1 MTQTMEPVGRA
12 EREQSLFPKLTPHQI
27 ECLCPFGKKV
37 SLPAGGIAFREGD
50 AAEAF
55 FVILEGQLRVTK
67 QVAGEEM
74 FIVVHEPGEFSG
86 EISVLFGGACIATG
100 TAQTA
105 CRLLKIE
112 ANAIKPA
119 VMSCPDVTDVIV
131 TVMAMRRPEAEAMTR
146 QREKL
151 VSLGVLAAGLAHEL
165 NNPAAAAQ
173 RATMSLRKVLE
184 EQQLLALH
192 LAEQALSAEQTAVL
206 AEAARSVRE
215 MSAGEALSTLER
227 SDREDVLEEWL
238 SEQGITEPCEMA
250 PALVEAGLTETHL
263 APIAAVFSG
272 EGLSDALRWLQ
283 VTVQEAALLREM
295 DESTRRI
302 TGLVKAV
309 KEYSYMDQA
318 PAQQVNLHEGLDS
331 TLTMLNHKLK
341 QAKVKVV
348 RDYDPHLPTLFA
360 YGSELNQVWTNLL
373 DNAIDALSE
382 SPQAERVL
390 TIRTAHVS
398 DRVQVEITDNGP
410 GIPEAIQN
418 RIFDPFFTTKGVG
431 QGTGLGLDIAF
442 RIVVMR
448 HHGDIKLH
456 TEPGIT
462 RFSVCLPIEQ

>member
-1 MTQTMEPVGRA
+1 
-12 EREQSLFPKLTPHQI
+12 
-27 ECLCPFGKKV
+27 
-37 SLPAGGIAFREGD
+37 
-50 AAEAF
+50 
-55 FVILEGQLRVTK
+55 
-67 QVAGEEM
+67 
-74 FIVVHEPGEFSG
+74 
-86 EISVLFGGACIATG
+86 
-100 TAQTA
+100 
-105 CRLLKIE
+105 
-112 ANAIKPA
+112 
-119 VMSCPDVTDVIV
+119 
-131 TVMAMRRPEAEAMTR
+131 
-146 QREKL
+146 
-151 VSLGVLAAGLAHEL
+151 
-165 NNPAAAAQ
+165 
-173 RATMSLRKVLE
+173 
-184 EQQLLALH
+184 
-192 LAEQALSAEQTAVL
+192 
-206 AEAARSVRE
+206 
-215 MSAGEALSTLER
+215 
-227 SDREDVLEEWL
+227 
-238 SEQGITEPCEMA
+238 MA
-250 PALVEAGLTETHL
+250 PALVEAGLTKTHL
-263 APIAAVFSG
+263 APIAAAFSG
-272 EGLSDALRWLQ
+272 DGLSDALRWLQ

-360 YGSELNQVWTNLL
+360 YGSELNQVWTNLI

-456 TEPGIT
+456 TEPGST
-462 RFSVCLPIEQ
+462 HFRVCLPIEQ